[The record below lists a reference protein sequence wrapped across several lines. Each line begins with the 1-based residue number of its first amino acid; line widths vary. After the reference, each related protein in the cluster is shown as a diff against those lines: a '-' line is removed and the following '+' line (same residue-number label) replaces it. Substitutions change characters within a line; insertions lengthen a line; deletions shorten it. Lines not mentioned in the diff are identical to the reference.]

1 MRSLHTV
8 VRIFSVLL
16 MRRIVF
22 KKTQGILYLIICFN
36 FMSFEFQFHLIKHT
50 RGKEKYDV

>member
-16 MRRIVF
+16 MRRIVL
-22 KKTQGILYLIICFN
+22 KNTQGILSLIICFN
-36 FMSFEFQFHLIKHT
+36 FMTFEFQFYLIKYT